1 MAIASLL
8 SGVSSIFN
16 NSNLRLPADY
26 NRSRVHPDPFPLPPP
41 TLPVEPDWKSIMSK
55 GASAD
60 YFGHADYDEA
70 LKRGVS
76 RKHVLQFLDANP
88 NLLRGGNVKGGG
100 GLYDQISRTG
110 QMAIGPHFGDY
121 TAEGRK
127 DYFGHADYRAA
138 KAAGASDLQIQKYLQ
153 GNMGQLRGG
162 NVQGGG
168 GIYDLVDARAYRD
181 RAQQQQQGQWDDF
194 MAQYEKDRADFLK
207 KANERT
213 YSQTQ
218 PVREKP
224 VMNIASADYNS
235 RPGGAGFFGRG
246 GRAGA
251 KRRLAKSL
259 NIGTLGS
266 LASAA
271 KA

>member
-1 MAIASLL
+1 MAIGSLI
-8 SGVSSIFN
+8 GAAANV
-16 NSNLRLPADY
+16 LRLPADY
-26 NRSRVHPDPFPLPPP
+26 NRDRVHPDPFPLPPP

-70 LKRGVS
+70 LKKGVS
-76 RKHVLQFLDANP
+76 RQKVLQFLDANP
-88 NLLRGGNVKGGG
+88 NLLRGKNVKGGG

-138 KAAGASDLQIQKYLQ
+138 RAAGASDLQIQKYLQ

-162 NVQGGG
+162 NVLGGG
-168 GIYDLVDARAYRD
+168 GLYDMVEAKAKPGRD
-181 RAQQQQQGQWDDF
+181 EWMDF
-194 MAQYEKDRADFLK
+194 MSRYEQDKADFIK

-218 PVREKP
+218 PVRDKP
-224 VMNIASADYNS
+224 VMNIAAAHYDS

-246 GRAGA
+246 RKGGG
-251 KRRLAKSL
+251 RRLAKSL
-259 NIGTLGS
+259 NIGPLAS
-266 LASAA
+266 LAASSLPIA

>member
-1 MAIASLL
+1 MAIGSLI
-8 SGVSSIFN
+8 GAAANV
-16 NSNLRLPADY
+16 LRLPADY
-26 NRSRVHPDPFPLPPP
+26 NRDRVHPDPFPLPPP

-76 RKHVLQFLDANP
+76 REKVLQYLDKNP
-88 NLLRGGNVKGGG
+88 HLLRGSNVKGGG

-138 KAAGASDLQIQKYLQ
+138 RAAGASDLQIQKYLQ

-162 NVQGGG
+162 NVLGGG
-168 GIYDLVDARAYRD
+168 GLYDMVEAKAKPGRD
-181 RAQQQQQGQWDDF
+181 EWMDF
-194 MAQYEKDRADFLK
+194 MSQYEQDKADFIK

-218 PVREKP
+218 PVRDKP
-224 VMNIASADYNS
+224 VMNIAAADYA
-235 RPGGAGFFGRG
+235 PPQGAGFFGNTKKGNFNR
-246 GRAGA
+246 
-251 KRRLAKSL
+251 KLAKSL
-259 NIGTLGS
+259 NIT
-266 LASAA
+266 AA
-271 KA
+271 GGRTPAWKGGRTFK